1 MRKLLRATLVLVL
14 VLQWGCSAANRPGW
28 LHEPGWNKPWTYRA
42 GVAFTRAI
50 PDPA

>member
-1 MRKLLRATLVLVL
+1 VAVVAWSKYEIGPT
-14 VLQWGCSAANRPGW
+14 P
-28 LHEPGWNKPWTYRA
+28 TYRA